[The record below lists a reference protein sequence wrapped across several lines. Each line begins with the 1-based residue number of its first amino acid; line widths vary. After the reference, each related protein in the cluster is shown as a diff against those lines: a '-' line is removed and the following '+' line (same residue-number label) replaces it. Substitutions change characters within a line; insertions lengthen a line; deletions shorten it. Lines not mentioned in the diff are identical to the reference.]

1 MQSVFV
7 CVMWKKCFI
16 MQGHVEEIK
25 KTHLRDLMADAER
38 CKSMMVYDSFSIGLI
53 VYIKSVKHEP

>member
-1 MQSVFV
+1 
-7 CVMWKKCFI
+7 
-16 MQGHVEEIK
+16 MQGHVEEIN

-53 VYIKSVKHEP
+53 V